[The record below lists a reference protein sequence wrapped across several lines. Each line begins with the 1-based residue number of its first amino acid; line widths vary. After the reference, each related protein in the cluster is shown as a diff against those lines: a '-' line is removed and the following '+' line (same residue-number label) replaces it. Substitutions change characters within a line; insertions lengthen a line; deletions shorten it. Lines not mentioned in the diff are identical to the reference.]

1 MFDIRSLGPDRIIF
15 AFFFF
20 SFSGWVGECVMESA
34 VRRRFVNKGFL
45 YGPYVPVHGVGAFV
59 VYMSLYPLRPY
70 PVLVFLA
77 GAFLCTAV
85 EYAAALI
92 LEKVF
97 NVKCWDY
104 ETYPFTRWCHYKRRV
119 ALTTSL
125 FFGLVTAAV
134 VYFYWDLCM
143 YTAGL
148 LGSRVLWITDAVLAA
163 VFAADVLVTGMK
175 YIRNR
180 IAGIPAK
187 HGNDFS

>member
-20 SFSGWVGECVMESA
+20 SFSGWVGECVMESI
-34 VRRRFVNKGFL
+34 VRGRFVNKGFL
-45 YGPYVPVHGVGAFV
+45 KGPYVPVHGAGAFI
-59 VYMSLYPLRPY
+59 VYASLFPLRPY

-125 FFGLVTAAV
+125 FFGFVTAAL

-143 YTAGL
+143 YAAGL
-148 LGSRVLWITDAVLAA
+148 LGSRGVRITSA
-163 VFAADVLVTGMK
+163 VFAAVFTADVFVTGGK
-175 YIRNR
+175 YLRNK
-180 IAGIPAK
+180 IAGICVK